1 MHSSCTVTTIMAM
14 ANIGIITMMGS
25 HAFVEL
31 ARRKICATLQVNN
44 KNNEK
49 IEEND
54 CPLPSTAPLPHID
67 IFCRFMWLTE
77 WIGTI
82 TLSIVC
88 VGLLHWMYM
97 RWWVGADT
105 STTADSVV
113 VPRPPE
119 EWVLSM
125 QRAVA
130 SALVEAQQQQQQQQ
144 SDRRWKLG
152 GIAPPPIEEVPN
164 MLTTNGSADVLE
176 EIDCNA
182 LLPPSSASSC
192 PPQLTDG
199 EHSTTT
205 DTDDDPMCSELN
217 AFLSHLS

>member
-1 MHSSCTVTTIMAM
+1 MAM

-152 GIAPPPIEEVPN
+152 GIAPPIEEVPN

-192 PPQLTDG
+192 PPKLTDG
-199 EHSTTT
+199 EHLTTT